1 MLTLCVAGD
10 IILMAPIPEEYAAES
25 ESLRKFIHSA
35 NLRASNME
43 STISDYDQFA
53 STYCGGSWLTVP
65 SYILKE
71 LDMFGFQYY
80 SFANNHTMDY
90 SYGGL
95 LSTMKAL
102 EDHGVQYSGVGRSLA
117 EATAPAVLEHE
128 GKKVGIISVTT
139 TCDDAA
145 RAGDASHMIPARPGV
160 NMLRHSETFAVN
172 EAHMKA
178 LQEIAEATYINGRIN
193 NSKRGG
199 YTVDIPGVFQ
209 MGPLF
214 FTESPEEGKR
224 SAPHA
229 GDTKRITDAIRE
241 ARKSMDYVI
250 MYLHSH
256 EIKGDT
262 DDEPDYFLETFAHQC
277 IDAGAAAVVCSGT
290 HQIKAAEVYNGAPIL
305 YSIANFIFQSD
316 LVSEVPKDFYDKYKV
331 PFHYTAAEA
340 IGVRSAGGTRGL
352 QTDVN
357 NYMGLVPIF
366 HMEDG
371 KVTKVVMQPTELC
384 FRMGKEMKGLPRV
397 ADSETAEWIYNRIK
411 QLSSPYGTE
420 LTMDDGKIILTL

>member
-10 IILMAPIPEEYAAES
+10 IILMAPIPAEYAAES
-25 ESLRKFIHSA
+25 ESLRQFIRSA
-35 NLRASNME
+35 DLRAANME

-53 STYCGGSWLTVP
+53 STFCGGSWLTVP
-65 SYILKE
+65 DYILKE
-71 LDMFGFQYY
+71 LDMFDFQYY

-95 LSTMKAL
+95 LSTMEAL
-102 EDHGVQYSGVGRSLA
+102 EKHGVLYSGVGRSLA
-117 EATAPAVLEHE
+117 EATAPAVLQH
-128 GKKVGIISVTT
+128 GDQKVGIISVTT

-145 RAGDASHMIPARPGV
+145 RAGDASHKIPARPGV
-160 NMLRHSETFAVN
+160 NMLRHSETFAIN
-172 EAHMKA
+172 EKHMKA

-214 FTESPEEGKR
+214 FTACEEEGKR
-224 SAPHA
+224 SAPHP
-229 GDTKRITDAIRE
+229 GDSKRILDAIAE
-241 ARKSMDYVI
+241 AKKTVDYVV

-256 EIKGDT
+256 EIKGET
-262 DDEPDYFLETFAHQC
+262 DDEPDYFLETFSRQC

-290 HQIKAAEVYNGAPIL
+290 HQIKAVEIYKGAPIL
-305 YSIANFIFQSD
+305 YSIANFMFQSD

-331 PFHYTAAEA
+331 PFEYTAAEA

-357 NYMGLVPIF
+357 NYMGVVPRF
-366 HMEDG
+366 CLEEG
-371 KVTKVVMQPTELC
+371 KAKKVIMQPTELC
-384 FRMGKEMKGLPRV
+384 FRMGKEMKGLPRA
-397 ADSETAEWIYNRIK
+397 ADKETAEWIYNRMK
-411 QLSSPYGTE
+411 ELSRPYGTE
-420 LTMDDGKIILTL
+420 LTMEDGQIVLTL